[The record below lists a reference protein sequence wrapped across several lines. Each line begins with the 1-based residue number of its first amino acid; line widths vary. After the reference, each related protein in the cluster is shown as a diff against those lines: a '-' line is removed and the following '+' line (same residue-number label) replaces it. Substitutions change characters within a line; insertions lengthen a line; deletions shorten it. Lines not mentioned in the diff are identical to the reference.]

1 MFEMTNDT
9 VSSIFKYIT
18 QLFSTKDK
26 IKSLDGLSGT
36 DRSEAV
42 LNNLV
47 LEKRVPALAITIFKN
62 GESLFQKGFGY
73 SDIENR
79 IQVNPKETIF
89 RTASISK
96 CITGL
101 AFGKMVEEGILD
113 WDDSFYKHVPYYPKK
128 KYDFTLRQLASHTS
142 GIRAY
147 RGKEFALNQPYSIK
161 QSLQVFQ
168 DDPLVFE
175 PGKGYLYNSFDF
187 VLLSLAMQEASGIPF
202 EDYVKEKVLNPL
214 GMLNTFPSSCH
225 AEPVEASNNE
235 LINGLRQAQSDTQY
249 YTKTTTGFKKAIE
262 VNNFYKLAGGG
273 YLSTSDDIA
282 KLGRAVL
289 EQKLLRTATYKELL
303 KAQLINGKSTYYG
316 LGFQVSKDE
325 HGRPFVGHVGSSV
338 GAYSNLFVYPDE
350 EVVVSIL
357 INCTD
362 SKIQPLLNEALS
374 AIMEVQLT

>member
-18 QLFSTKDK
+18 QFFSITDK
-26 IKSLDGLSGT
+26 IKSLDGLSGI

-42 LNNLV
+42 LHNLV
-47 LEKRVPALAITIFKN
+47 LEKRVPGLAITIFKN

-79 IQVNPKETIF
+79 IQVNPKKTIF

-113 WDDSFYKHVPYYPKK
+113 WDDSFYKYVSYYPKK

-142 GIRAY
+142 GIRSY

-214 GMLNTFPSSCH
+214 GILNTFPPSCH
-225 AEPVEASNNE
+225 VELVAASNNG

-273 YLSTSDDIA
+273 YLSTSDDVA

-289 EQKLLRTATYKELL
+289 EQKLLRTDTYKELL

-316 LGFQVSKDE
+316 LGFQVSQDE
-325 HGRPFVGHVGSSV
+325 HGSFIGHVGSSV
-338 GAYSNLFVYPDE
+338 GGYSNLFVYPEE

-362 SKIQPLLNEALS
+362 PKIQPLLNEALS
-374 AIMEVQLT
+374 AIMEAQLT